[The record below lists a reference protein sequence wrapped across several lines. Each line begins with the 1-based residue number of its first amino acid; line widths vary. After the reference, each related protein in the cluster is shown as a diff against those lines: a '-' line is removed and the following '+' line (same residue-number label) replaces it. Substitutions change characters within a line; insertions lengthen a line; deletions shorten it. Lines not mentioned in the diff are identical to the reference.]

1 MADTTKIEKEAR
13 KLCTH
18 TIVFTDPLSRKA
30 AARAMQ
36 GRTTKSIAAELGI
49 TFHEAQYRIDK
60 AQRSQGTRFR
70 RDYRDGTGKVAQKM
84 MRATERIAMHVID
97 SQIAPQ
103 FIPFAR
109 SGVGRMT

>member
-18 TIVFTDPLSRKA
+18 TIVFTDPLSREA
-30 AARAMQ
+30 GALALQ

-49 TFHEAQYRIDK
+49 TFHEAQYRINK
-60 AQRSQGTRFR
+60 AQKSKKTRFR
-70 RDYRDGTGKVAQKM
+70 ANYRNGEGALVRKM
-84 MRATERIAMHVID
+84 QRASSAIALAFID
-97 SQIAPQ
+97 REIAPQ

-109 SGVGRMT
+109 AGVPRH